1 MPETDLRLEA
11 IAVRL
16 TQTIPPPAKR
26 IPRPQASWRTL
37 KPGQLLSY
45 KDGGK
50 KLRGDFP
57 PGAVFLVKSVDSLG
71 MSLVFL
77 PRDTTLPPVDQPKW
91 EDPDWTSTFTKIPKR
106 KKKK

>member
-16 TQTIPPPAKR
+16 TQTIPAPAKR
-26 IPRPQASWRTL
+26 IPKPQASWRTL

-45 KDGGK
+45 KDGAET
-50 KLRGDFP
+50 LHRDFP
-57 PGAVFLVKSVDSLG
+57 PGAVFLITSVDSLG
-71 MSLVFL
+71 MSIAPFA
-77 PRDTTLPPVDQPKW
+77 PGATSDMKYFRWT
-91 EDPDWTSTFTKIPKR
+91 DPDWQQFFTKIPKR